1 MFGISRAKVDMFGII
16 GRKVEK
22 FGISRAKVDMF
33 GIIGR
38 KVEKFGI
45 SVIKVDFVGH
55 NKGKMYTC
63 LA

>member
-1 MFGISRAKVDMFGII
+1 MFGII